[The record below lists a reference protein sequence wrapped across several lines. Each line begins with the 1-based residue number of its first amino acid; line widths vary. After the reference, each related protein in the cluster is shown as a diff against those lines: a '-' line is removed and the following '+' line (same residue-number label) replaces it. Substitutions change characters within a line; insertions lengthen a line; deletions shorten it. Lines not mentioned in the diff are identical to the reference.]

1 MKYPLRTLFVSLLG
15 IALLAWFLRH
25 ANLAD
30 VFYSIRGA
38 SISALLM
45 TIVPVVLIMLVRSV
59 RWQYLLEP
67 LGQASFRAIFRT
79 TMIGL
84 AASNLLP
91 ARAGEFLRPYLLARQ
106 EGLSAT
112 STFATIVIER
122 ILDLVSILLLLGIFV
137 FVSGRHVSFSPNMQ
151 AVEISVILIMIATI
165 ILGLIMWLLASNPDR
180 IGLFVLKVTRYFPQG
195 LARVLS
201 KLARTFSEGLA
212 VIRTPRVLVAAFIC
226 SVVLWLTIAVQ
237 VYLVSIAFGIDMLFT
252 GSFLLQAMLAIGVA
266 VPTPGAVGSFHEAYR
281 IGATTFFGASNAEAV
296 GAALILH
303 GISFIP
309 VTILGMLFMMQDG
322 LSLHGLFSLT
332 NTRNQKKDLN

>member
-1 MKYPLRTLFVSLLG
+1 M
-15 IALLAWFLRH
+15 
-25 ANLAD
+25 
-30 VFYSIRGA
+30 
-38 SISALLM
+38 
-45 TIVPVVLIMLVRSV
+45 
-59 RWQYLLEP
+59 
-67 LGQASFRAIFRT
+67 
-79 TMIGL
+79 
-84 AASNLLP
+84 
-91 ARAGEFLRPYLLARQ
+91 
-106 EGLSAT
+106 
-112 STFATIVIER
+112 
-122 ILDLVSILLLLGIFV
+122 
-137 FVSGRHVSFSPNMQ
+137 
-151 AVEISVILIMIATI
+151 
-165 ILGLIMWLLASNPDR
+165 
-180 IGLFVLKVTRYFPQG
+180 
-195 LARVLS
+195 
-201 KLARTFSEGLA
+201 
-212 VIRTPRVLVAAFIC
+212 IRTPRVLVAAFIC

>member
-1 MKYPLRTLFVSLLG
+1 MKYQLRILFVSLLG
-15 IALLAWFLRH
+15 IALLAWFLLH

-59 RWQYLLEP
+59 RWQYLLAP
-67 LGQASFRAIFRT
+67 LGQASFRVIFRT
-79 TMIGL
+79 TTIGL

-112 STFATIVIER
+112 ATFATIVIER
-122 ILDLVSILLLLGIFV
+122 ILDLVSILLLFGV
-137 FVSGRHVSFSPNMQ
+137 FVIFSGKHVFLLPNMQ
-151 AVEISVILIMIATI
+151 VVEISAILAMIVTI
-165 ILGLIMWLLASNPDR
+165 ILGVMMWFLASSPDR
-180 IGLFVLKVTRYFPQG
+180 IGFFVLKITKYFPQG
-195 LARVLS
+195 LARGLS
-201 KLARTFSEGLA
+201 RLARTFSEGLA
-212 VIRTPRVLVAAFIC
+212 VVRAPRVLVAAFIC

-252 GSFLLQAMLAIGVA
+252 GSFLLQAILVIGVL

-281 IGATTFFGASNAEAV
+281 IGATTFFGASNADAV
-296 GAALILH
+296 AAALILH
-303 GISFIP
+303 GISFMP
-309 VTILGMLFMMQDG
+309 PTILGILFMMQDG
-322 LSLHGLFSLT
+322 LSLHGLFGLT
-332 NTRNQKKDLN
+332 NMRNQKKDSN